1 MCVGIESRVLD
12 RESDGVCAT
21 RWHTL
26 FGAMT
31 KRSSFLW
38 WDDELQLGM
47 RVWRF
52 PALPAGAQHFV
63 DVNGFLFSLKA
74 ERTTS
79 YVWLKKHVTLLAQW
93 KEIWGI
99 CDRDV
104 VRSLKTEVC

>member
-1 MCVGIESRVLD
+1 MGIESRVLD
-12 RESDGVCAT
+12 RESDGVWAT
-21 RWHTL
+21 RWHIL

-31 KRSSFLW
+31 TKRSSFVW
-38 WDDELQLGM
+38 RDDELHLGM

-63 DVNGFLFSLKA
+63 DLNGFLYSLKA
-74 ERTTS
+74 GKQTS
-79 YVWLKKHVTLLAQW
+79 YVWLKKHVALLAQW